1 MNLLVL
7 KDSVV
12 RWDSGYAFG
21 GIRVHPGNPRSRS
34 FPVERGIGDAPRSP
48 RPSRHPANL
57 GFLLFHFGSV
67 APPPCNCNRD
77 STASPP
83 SRKTFQQLP
92 PIPTKHS
99 AIFIFLP
106 AVLSPQSV
114 FLAVHPP
121 GQKMR
126 IKFLLYIYIINYIYI
141 ILYLYIYIYN
151 KPSFVCFS
159 TGGVI
164 ALILD

>member
-1 MNLLVL
+1 MLLVAQGL
-7 KDSVV
+7 Q
-12 RWDSGYAFG
+12 
-21 GIRVHPGNPRSRS
+21 GIQQTLGFCYFTSEASH
-34 FPVERGIGDAPRSP
+34 
-48 RPSRHPANL
+48 RHPVTAI
-57 GFLLFHFGSV
+57 GIVPHRR
-67 APPPCNCNRD
+67 PPERHSNNFPL
-77 STASPP
+77 SPP
-83 SRKTFQQLP
+83 SIP
-92 PIPTKHS
+92 PYLFFCLRS
-99 AIFIFLP
+99 S
-106 AVLSPQSV
+106 VLSPQSV

-151 KPSFVCFS
+151 KPSFVSFS